1 MIIGAHKGSDSWVG
15 LGLGLSKPDFG
26 TKGYL
31 IAMRT
36 IFLDNF
42 DSCIVVLPCW
52 SLFVASE

>member
-1 MIIGAHKGSDSWVG
+1 MLLSGRITGPTVG

-31 IAMRT
+31 GAMRT

-42 DSCIVVLPCW
+42 DSCLHCCLALLVIICC
-52 SLFVASE
+52 E